1 MSLAVSDRRAIRTDV
16 IYTMIAR
23 QTEEVQR
30 FGGMEA
36 LDEPYTE
43 ISFWRMVQ
51 KRAGWLC
58 ALFFS
63 EMLTASAMQGYENEL
78 ANARNT
84 AIAEMEQRAVELG
97 AHGIIGVDF
106 AYETLGG
113 TGMLM
118 VAVSGT
124 AVRFAN

>member
-1 MSLAVSDRRAIRTDV
+1 
-16 IYTMIAR
+16 MIITTTPFIDGHPVAQYLGLITGETILGVNMFKDIGAGPR
-23 QTEEVQR
+23 NLV
-30 FGGMEA
+30 GGR
-36 LDEPYTE
+36 
-43 ISFWRMVQ
+43 S
-51 KRAGWLC
+51 K
-58 ALFFS
+58 
-63 EMLTASAMQGYENEL
+63 GYENEL

-84 AIAEMEQRAVELG
+84 AIAAMEQRAVELG